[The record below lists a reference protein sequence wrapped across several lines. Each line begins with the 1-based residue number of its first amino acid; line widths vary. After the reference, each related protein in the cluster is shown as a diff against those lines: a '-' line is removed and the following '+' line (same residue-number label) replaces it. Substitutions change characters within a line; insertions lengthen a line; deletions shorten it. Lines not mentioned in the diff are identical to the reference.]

1 MPDKAILD
9 RLERHQGEIATSS
22 ITWHELRYGAAVA
35 KSARKRAL
43 IEGYLREVVGP
54 TLPVFAYDAPAAE
67 VHAAERARLSRLGR
81 TPPFADGQIAAIARI
96 NGLILVTRNVSDFRA
111 FEGLEIENWG
121 PP

>member
-22 ITWHELRYGAAVA
+22 ITWHELLYGAAAA

-54 TLPVFAYDAPAAE
+54 TLPIFAYDAPAAE
-67 VHAAERARLSRLGR
+67 VHATERARLSRLGR
-81 TPPFADGQIAAIARI
+81 TPPFADGQIAAIARV
-96 NGLILVTRNVSDFRA
+96 NGLVLVTRNVSDFSP
-111 FEGLEIENWG
+111 FIDLEVEKWG
-121 PP
+121 R